1 MFSPDQLAK
10 PRDNDLEKYIQEN
23 LCDHQLKWLTM
34 QSRALGY
41 SRIRIFEAILS
52 DWLSRHSSRE
62 RWPTGRVPNRPKSDG
77 RIHFPLSA
85 ALLTIEVEKEL
96 D

>member
-10 PRDNDLEKYIQEN
+10 PRDNDVEKYIEEN
-23 LCDHQLKWLTM
+23 LCDHQVKWLTM

-41 SRIRIFEAILS
+41 SRMRIFEAILS

-62 RWPTGRVPNRPKSDG
+62 RWPTGGVQIAKQAMDEFIFRYQRP
-77 RIHFPLSA
+77 FLSS
-85 ALLTIEVEKEL
+85 K
-96 D
+96 

>member
-1 MFSPDQLAK
+1 MSSPDQLAK
-10 PRDNDLEKYIQEN
+10 PRNHDVEKYIEEN
-23 LCDHQLKWLTM
+23 LCDHQLNWLTM

-62 RWPTGRVPNRPKSDG
+62 RCPTGGMQIARQAMDEFIFRYQRSFLPSK
-77 RIHFPLSA
+77 
-85 ALLTIEVEKEL
+85 
-96 D
+96 

>member
-1 MFSPDQLAK
+1 MFSPDHLAK
-10 PRDNDLEKYIQEN
+10 PRNNDVEKYIEEN

-52 DWLSRHSSRE
+52 DWLSRHRE
-62 RWPTGRVPNRPKSDG
+62 RWP
-77 RIHFPLSA
+77 A
-85 ALLTIEVEKEL
+85 AGVQIVRQAMDEFIFRYQRSSYRRSKKEL